1 MFEVDSEKEN
11 MGVLKVACIG
21 GAAGYWKNNM
31 PAEAQQFLL
40 EVGSIDAT
48 AWSTGVDVG
57 FIVADS
63 REGGAVDAFKAAID
77 VMEKHG
83 AVLFPMLIS
92 DGSTKLDVPFMNIDI
107 NKFADEG
114 EIYDYIYMAV
124 KSTHEIV
131 DSFGLVM
138 LDLGDLRTIFAGNQ
152 ELIFEIGESTGKKAA
167 KAACED
173 ALRKISSL
181 WGDLS
186 SVKGVLLN
194 VVGREDNMSMFEVN
208 EASEALTDCLDSQV
222 NIIWGA
228 TVNDSLGDKIRVCL
242 WMAR

>member
-1 MFEVDSEKEN
+1 MMEVNSEN

-21 GAAGYWKNNM
+21 GTASYWKHNM
-31 PAEAQQFLL
+31 RAEAQKLL
-40 EVGSIDAT
+40 WEGDLADENT
-48 AWSTGVDVG
+48 WNAGVKIG
-57 FIVADS
+57 FIIADN
-63 REGGAVDAFKAAID
+63 REEGIVDAFRAVID
-77 VMEKHG
+77 SMAKHG

-92 DGSTKLDVPFMNIDI
+92 DGNIKLDVPFMNIDSSR
-107 NKFADEG
+107 FSDEA

-124 KSTHEIV
+124 KSTYAIV
-131 DSFGLVM
+131 DSFGPVM
-138 LDLGDLRTIFAGNQ
+138 LDTDDLRMTFADKK
-152 ELIFEIGESTGKKAA
+152 ELIFEMGEAVGKKAA

-186 SVKGVLLN
+186 TVKGVLLN
-194 VVGREDNMSMFEVN
+194 VVGREDNMSMLEVT
-208 EASEALTDCLDSQV
+208 EASGALTDWLDGQV

-228 TVNDSLGDKIRVCL
+228 NVDDSLADKVRVCL